1 MKRLKFGCK
10 FPSKWL
16 SFQSQSTAFGDMLLM
31 FVMGTMFLVLPA
43 FWMTALTWAGLHA
56 GAIAQALING
66 TKDAQTAGSKG
77 GGALIKAGGRK

>member
-1 MKRLKFGCK
+1 
-10 FPSKWL
+10 
-16 SFQSQSTAFGDMLLM
+16 LM